1 MHKGALYLD
10 GPGGTGKT
18 FVYRAL
24 CARLRRPGLIVIWVV
39 STGVDAL
46 FGGLPPVLGGD
57 WAQTLPVVR
66 NGSRTDVYRACL
78 PATPIWKS
86 PRKWTLTENMRIPDE
101 ILIDR
106 RLQGFCEWVY
116 PRAELARC
124 SPELFKGRAIL
135 SARNESLAEL
145 NDTVLAMMPDE
156 PDNPVQEYFAA
167 HAVHRR
173 FGAAADV
180 AAHSESRHLL
190 RVRLLSGPFNGNAE
204 LIPWIDLISSREDSA
219 YRIVRKQSP
228 VRVCFMM
235 TINKA

>member
-86 PRKWTLTENMRIPDE
+86 PRKWTLTENMRVSRNPATCTVC
-101 ILIDR
+101 
-106 RLQGFCEWVY
+106 RL
-116 PRAELARC
+116 
-124 SPELFKGRAIL
+124 
-135 SARNESLAEL
+135 
-145 NDTVLAMMPDE
+145 
-156 PDNPVQEYFAA
+156 
-167 HAVHRR
+167 
-173 FGAAADV
+173 AAAN
-180 AAHSESRHLL
+180 LL
-190 RVRLLSGPFNGNAE
+190 RPGLADRGPDSG
-204 LIPWIDLISSREDSA
+204 RDSH
-219 YRIVRKQSP
+219 
-228 VRVCFMM
+228 
-235 TINKA
+235 